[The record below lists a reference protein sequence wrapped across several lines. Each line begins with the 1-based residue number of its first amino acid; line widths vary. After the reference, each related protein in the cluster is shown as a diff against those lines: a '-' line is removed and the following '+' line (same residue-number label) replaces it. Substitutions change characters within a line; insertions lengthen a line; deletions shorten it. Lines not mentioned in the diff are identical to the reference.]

1 MFGRKKIKSAQID
14 TLIGKNTTVKGDLHY
29 RGGLHIEGKVQGNLI
44 ADSNEK
50 TVLIVSEKGFVEG
63 DVKGPVVILNGTIEG
78 NVYST
83 ATLEMARHAKVKG
96 NVYYNLL
103 EMEVGAKV
111 NGSLIHQSVSNKTI
125 REKRGQAEGAAPSNE
140 PGKASP
146 GSAEE
151 ANLTVSNS

>member
-14 TLIGKNTTVKGDLHY
+14 TLIGKNTVVKGDVHY

-50 TVLIVSEKGFVEG
+50 TVLIVSEKGHVEG
-63 DVKGPVVILNGTIEG
+63 DVKGPVIILNGMIEG
-78 NVYST
+78 DVYST

-125 REKRGQAEGAAPSNE
+125 KEKRAQV
-140 PGKASP
+140 
-146 GSAEE
+146 EE
-151 ANLTVSNS
+151 DANKLPKSQDDANLTVGNS

>member
-1 MFGRKKIKSAQID
+1 MFGKKKIKSAQID
-14 TLIGKNTTVKGDLHY
+14 TLIGKNTVVKGDVHY

-44 ADSNEK
+44 AENSDK
-50 TVLIVSEKGFVEG
+50 TVLIVSEKGCVEG
-63 DVKGPVVILNGTIEG
+63 DVKGPVIILNGRIDG

-111 NGSLIHQSVSNKTI
+111 NGSLIHQSVSKSSI
-125 REKRGQAEGAAPSNE
+125 KEKMARAENQPT
-140 PGKASP
+140 
-146 GSAEE
+146 GSAGP
-151 ANLTVSNS
+151 AASRDDSNLTVENT

>member
-1 MFGRKKIKSAQID
+1 MFGKKKIKSAQID
-14 TLIGKNTTVKGDLHY
+14 TLIGKNTVVKGDVHY

-44 ADSNEK
+44 AENSDK
-50 TVLIVSEKGFVEG
+50 TVLIVSEKGCVEG
-63 DVKGPVVILNGTIEG
+63 DVKGPIVILNGRIDG

-111 NGSLIHQSVSNKTI
+111 NGSLIHQSVSKSSI
-125 REKRGQAEGAAPSNE
+125 KEKIAKAEGQKSSGSGASAASRD
-140 PGKASP
+140 
-146 GSAEE
+146 E
-151 ANLTVSNS
+151 ANLTVGNS

>member
-14 TLIGKNTTVKGDLHY
+14 TLIGKNTVVKGDVHY

-44 ADSNEK
+44 ADSNDK
-50 TVLIVSEKGFVEG
+50 TVLIVSEKGHVEG
-63 DVKGPVVILNGTIEG
+63 DVKGPVIILNGMIEG
-78 NVYST
+78 DVYST

-125 REKRGQAEGAAPSNE
+125 KEKRAQAEGE
-140 PGKASP
+140 ASSVP
-146 GSAEE
+146 KSADD
-151 ANLTVSNS
+151 ANLTVGNS

>member
-1 MFGRKKIKSAQID
+1 MFGKKKIKSAQID

-44 ADSNEK
+44 ADANDK

-63 DVKGPVVILNGTIEG
+63 DVKGPVIILNGTIEG
-78 NVYST
+78 DVYST
-83 ATLEMARHAKVKG
+83 ATLEMAQHAKVKG

-111 NGSLIHQSVSNKTI
+111 NGSLIHQSVSSKAK
-125 REKRGQAEGAAPSNE
+125 REKASSTEKADNSEPSEPNTTAADD
-140 PGKASP
+140 
-146 GSAEE
+146 

>member
-14 TLIGKNTTVKGDLHY
+14 TLIGKNTIVKGDLHY

-44 ADSNEK
+44 ADNQDK
-50 TVLIVSEKGFVEG
+50 TVLIVSEKGCVEG
-63 DVKGPVVILNGTIEG
+63 DVKGPIIILNGRIDG

-111 NGSLIHQSVSNKTI
+111 NGSLIHQSVSTKSI
-125 REKRGQAEGAAPSNE
+125 KEKRAQVEAQKNENIGQPT
-140 PGKASP
+140 
-146 GSAEE
+146 GSQDD
-151 ANLTVSNS
+151 ANLTIGNS

>member
-14 TLIGKNTTVKGDLHY
+14 TLIGKNTVVKGDVHY

-44 ADSNEK
+44 ADKQEK
-50 TVLIVSEKGFVEG
+50 TVLIVSEKGCVEG
-63 DVKGPVVILNGTIEG
+63 DVKGPIIILNGRIEG

-111 NGSLIHQSVSNKTI
+111 NGSLIHQSVSSKTI
-125 REKRGQAEGAAPSNE
+125 KEKLSAAEGQQNE
-140 PGKASP
+140 ASGNISP
-146 GSAEE
+146 NKDE
-151 ANLTVSNS
+151 ANLTVGNS